1 MKVIIASDSK
11 SVEFKNG
18 IKEDLLNKGYEVID
32 KTEGKEVDFYDA

>member
-18 IKEDLLNKGYEVID
+18 IKEDLIKKVVAEALK
-32 KTEGKEVDFYDA
+32 K